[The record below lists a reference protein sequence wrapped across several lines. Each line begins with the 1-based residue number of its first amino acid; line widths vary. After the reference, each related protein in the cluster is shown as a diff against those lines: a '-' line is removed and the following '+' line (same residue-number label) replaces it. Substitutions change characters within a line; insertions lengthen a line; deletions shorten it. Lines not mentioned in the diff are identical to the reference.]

1 MKDLGYKGINIT
13 GQVSKFPI
21 ETLYDTLIHYVQV
34 CYDTWSLYMAASAS
48 HQNQFWFLNN
58 AYMT

>member
-21 ETLYDTLIHYVQV
+21 ETLYDTLIHLIKPFYELIK
-34 CYDTWSLYMAASAS
+34 LY
-48 HQNQFWFLNN
+48 L
-58 AYMT
+58 

>member
-34 CYDTWSLYMAASAS
+34 CYDT
-48 HQNQFWFLNN
+48 
-58 AYMT
+58 